1 MITFCKSYKSLFWS
15 TSFFTRHWKTPC
27 VKEWFWTWYPNSCN
41 VFLASFSRPIQG
53 PTNNFE
59 REIVQHDV
67 WCQKQGFINFQR
79 IWLLFVLANQNVGNQ
94 VSFMWINAQIKKE
107 LFRRI
112 NVHFNLS
119 MHLVS
124 QTSKTIVKYVI
135 TSIGKHQKALLTYI
149 WHITPNRKRS

>member
-1 MITFCKSYKSLFWS
+1 MITFCKSWYFCTIFWS
-15 TSFFTRHWKTPC
+15 
-27 VKEWFWTWYPNSCN
+27 
-41 VFLASFSRPIQG
+41 AFSLLDTGKYQMWRSDSEHGIPIRAMFSWHPFQG
-53 PTNNFE
+53 QFKVQQ
-59 REIVQHDV
+59 IILKQHDV

-79 IWLLFVLANQNVGNQ
+79 IWLLFVLANQNVGNP

-135 TSIGKHQKALLTYI
+135 TSIGKCQKAFSYMTY
-149 WHITPNRKRS
+149 NSQ